1 MNWNIFAK
9 FYDVTIPISPPIFVE
24 SGLFPDFQEKF
35 TWFLKELLKNRLLYV
50 TTRYYLAYCKNI
62 AQNKQ
67 NNSFKSLS
75 NDALYLHINFTY
87 SHRFD
92 DVTGKIMTSA
102 KKLLYQSIPLVID
115 NFCTKF
121 HDVTISSSKVI
132 EGGLRICPPPTVFLP
147 SKKPVLL
154 GLKA

>member
-9 FYDVTIPISPPIFVE
+9 FCDVTIPISPIFVK
-24 SGLFPDFQEKF
+24 SGLLPDFQDKF
-35 TWFLKELLKNRLLYV
+35 TWFLKELLKNLLLCV
-50 TTRYYLAYCKNI
+50 TTRHYLAQWKDI

-75 NDALYLHINFTY
+75 NDTLCLHINCTY

-102 KKLLYQSIPLVID
+102 KKLLYQSIPLMID
-115 NFCTKF
+115 NLCTKF
-121 HDVTISSSKVI
+121 HDVTISSSNVI
-132 EGGLRICPPPTVFLP
+132 EEARGQNPPPPPGFFTF
-147 SKKPVLL
+147 KKVRSY
-154 GLKA
+154 